1 MKEKEKIIKNPSE
14 KLHPVKSCVAG
25 ILSKTKLFNKAS
37 IRNYEIVSTIISVFL
52 VFVAFY
58 FFFFSSPFNFPVG
71 TIVHINEGASLNEIS
86 ELLDQKNVIK
96 SPFWFKV
103 LVTVIGGEDKA
114 KAGDYFFSKKRNAFT
129 IASKIIKGEYGLTP
143 ISITIPEGATTFEMA
158 EIFSKKIN
166 SFNSEKFLKLATPM
180 EGYLF
185 PDTYFFLPNVTPE
198 QIIDAM
204 KNNFIRKVGGI
215 YNKIEKSGK
224 SLEEIIIMAS
234 LLEEEAR
241 TLETRKI
248 ISGILWQRIE
258 INMPLQ
264 VDAVF
269 LYIIGKNTYELTLKD
284 LSYDSPYNTYK
295 YKGLPFGPIS
305 SPGIN
310 SIEAAISP
318 IETDYLFYLS
328 DRSGN
333 MHYAE
338 TFEKH
343 KINKFRYVY

>member
-1 MKEKEKIIKNPSE
+1 MKNIKRIIENFFKELSIKN
-14 KLHPVKSCVAG
+14 H
-25 ILSKTKLFNKAS
+25 
-37 IRNYEIVSTIISVFL
+37 EIVNTTISVFL
-52 VFVAFY
+52 VFIAFY

-71 TIVHINEGASLNEIS
+71 TVIYINEGASLNKIS
-86 ELLDQKNVIK
+86 ELLNQKSVIK

-103 LVTVIGGEDKA
+103 LVTVIGGDNKA
-114 KAGDYFFSKKRNAFT
+114 KAGDYFFSKKRNVFT
-129 IASKIIKGEYGLTP
+129 VADRIIKGEYGLTP
-143 ISITIPEGATTFEMA
+143 ISITIPEGATAFEMA
-158 EIFSKKIN
+158 EIFSKKIG
-166 SFNSEKFLKLATPM
+166 SFDSEKFLKLATPM

-185 PDTYFFLPNVTPE
+185 PDTYFFLPNITPE

-215 YNKIEKSGK
+215 YNKIEKSGR

-248 ISGILWQRIE
+248 ISGILWQRIK
-258 INMPLQ
+258 IDMLLQ

-269 LYIIGKNTYELTLKD
+269 PYIIGKNTYELTRED
-284 LSYDSPYNTYK
+284 LSYDSPYNTYR
-295 YKGLPFGPIS
+295 YRGLPFGPIS
-305 SPGIN
+305 NPGIN

-343 KINKFRYVY
+343 KINKLIYIY